1 MQKEIERKRAKNER
15 KMNIKVTKRDIAKK
29 ISAYLNRS
37 ITLEQMVDWAEN
49 MICEAEY
56 EEKDFEL
63 IKEVLSHL
71 GLADVKEFGLSWDDC
86 YNYLSRL
93 GYQVKVSIYGSS
105 AHANKIKVVD

>member
-1 MQKEIERKRAKNER
+1 
-15 KMNIKVTKRDIAKK
+15 MNIKITKGDIAKR
-29 ISAYLNRS
+29 ISSYLNRS

-63 IKEVLSHL
+63 IKEVLSRL

-86 YNYLSRL
+86 YNYLTQL
-93 GYQVKVSIYGSS
+93 GYQVKVNIYNYS
-105 AHANKIKVVD
+105 AYTKKVKAIH

>member
-1 MQKEIERKRAKNER
+1 MS
-15 KMNIKVTKRDIAKK
+15 IKVTKKDIAKK

-49 MICEAEY
+49 VICEAEY

-63 IKEVLSHL
+63 IKEVLSRL

-93 GYQVKVSIYGSS
+93 GYQVKVNIYGYS
-105 AHANKIKVVD
+105 AYTKKVKAIH